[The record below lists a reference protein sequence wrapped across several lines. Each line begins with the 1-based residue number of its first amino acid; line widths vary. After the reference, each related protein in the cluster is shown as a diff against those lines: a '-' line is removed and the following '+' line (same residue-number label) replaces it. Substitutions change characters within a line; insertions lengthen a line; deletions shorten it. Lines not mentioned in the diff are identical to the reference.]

1 MQGSGSR
8 SIAGHLLRDFAKH
21 VTVRIAFI
29 VVVSVAIYTSVS
41 YYVTGQNR
49 DYYRLLP
56 AEIGYPTL
64 VSASSELSCYSA
76 IFSLK
81 DIAADTLA
89 RVLKQDRLVSR
100 LYTPTPDDDGPSDQY
115 VFDAFRRDKVEDDL
129 SLPSNTLSLGV
140 ACGHDRWSD
149 ARDAIIGNVRAGGIV
164 YVSFNGPQDTV
175 MLIDTDKR
183 LLVLAAY
190 N

>member
-1 MQGSGSR
+1 MGST
-8 SIAGHLLRDFAKH
+8 IAGRLIREFAKH
-21 VTVRIAFI
+21 AAVRIALI
-29 VVVSVAIYTSVS
+29 VIVSLAIYA
-41 YYVTGQNR
+41 YVTGQNR
-49 DYYRLLP
+49 DYYSRLP
-56 AEIGYPTL
+56 AEIGHPAL
-64 VSASSELSCYSA
+64 VSASSEVSCYSA

-81 DIAADTLA
+81 DMPADTLA

-100 LYTPTPDDDGPSDQY
+100 LYAPTPDDDGPSDQY

-149 ARDAIIGNVRAGGIV
+149 ARDAIIEYVRAGGNV